1 MVTFEPND
9 LYATCYS
16 DLPRYCLIEAAVYDR
31 DGFQNF
37 FLDRDDGDGSSLFG
51 NKLTRENGG
60 FGTLDTANP
69 AKVRTIDISSWLR
82 QNTRTFD
89 YVILKLDVERA
100 EYNILEKMIR
110 DRTICRINHLFIEWH
125 WDRVGVP
132 HDRHLRLVRAPWSV
146 DACRFW
152 SGMRRAT
159 EIALRPLLHAMIYV
173 SHVYHVSSLRSR
185 RSSTV
190 LKKGNAA
197 EKMSTRK
204 PANTQKA
211 ITHQSS
217 RQIL

>member
-1 MVTFEPND
+1 MRYNSVIPWRRHIFVDCGGNDGCSIRRFIKDFDPHGRFEMVTFEPND

-60 FGTLDTANP
+60 FGT
-69 AKVRTIDISSWLR
+69 
-82 QNTRTFD
+82 FD

-132 HDRHLRLVRAPWSV
+132 HDRHLRLVRALERRRLPILEW
-146 DACRFW
+146 DAQ
-152 SGMRRAT
+152 G
-159 EIALRPLLHAMIYV
+159 Y
-173 SHVYHVSSLRSR
+173 
-185 RSSTV
+185 
-190 LKKGNAA
+190 
-197 EKMSTRK
+197 
-204 PANTQKA
+204 
-211 ITHQSS
+211 
-217 RQIL
+217 